1 MTSSARLKKRS
12 VSIRGHATSYTL
24 EEPFYEIIQEIA
36 HTRGLSISALIS
48 EIDGQREKSI
58 NLSSALRLH
67 VLSWLKSQ
75 LADPRD

>member
-24 EEPFYEIIQEIA
+24 EEPFYQIIQDIA
-36 HTRGLSISALIS
+36 RMRGLSVSALIS

-58 NLSSALRLH
+58 NLSSALRLYALNW
-67 VLSWLKSQ
+67 VKSQ
-75 LADPRD
+75 LADQGE

>member
-24 EEPFYEIIQEIA
+24 EEPFYQIIQEIA
-36 HTRGLSISALIS
+36 HIRGLSVSALIT

-67 VLSWLKSQ
+67 ALSWVQSQ
-75 LADPRD
+75 LVNQGN